1 MVPVSLWTEDGD
13 QDANGNKVGAILCNL
28 ATDVADPIERL
39 RVVSESMCRRKEIYN
54 SLSSI
59 QVMARTRRPGAVRP
73 REKACRVKAIP
84 AKLERVTVR
93 IWCTHQSM
101 MPLPR
106 HGDTRGMRPIRLVQ
120 GVTCRAGLEYGG
132 ATL

>member
-54 SLSSI
+54 S
-59 QVMARTRRPGAVRP
+59 
-73 REKACRVKAIP
+73 
-84 AKLERVTVR
+84 
-93 IWCTHQSM
+93 
-101 MPLPR
+101 
-106 HGDTRGMRPIRLVQ
+106 
-120 GVTCRAGLEYGG
+120 
-132 ATL
+132 